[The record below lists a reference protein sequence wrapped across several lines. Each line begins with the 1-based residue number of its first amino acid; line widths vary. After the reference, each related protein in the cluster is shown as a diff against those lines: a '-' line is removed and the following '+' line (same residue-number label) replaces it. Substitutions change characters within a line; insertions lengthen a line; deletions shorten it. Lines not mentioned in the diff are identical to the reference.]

1 MPYIPSKER
10 GLLQNG
16 KSPENAGELNYLISS
31 LLAEYTQ
38 TKGLSYQTINDVI
51 GACEGAKAEYYRR
64 LAVPYENTKLSLNG
78 DVYGS
83 EKV

>member
-1 MPYIPSKER
+1 MPYIDQKSR
-10 GLLQNG
+10 GLLQVG
-16 KSPENAGELNYLISS
+16 KTPENAGELNYLITN

-38 TKGLSYQTINDVI
+38 SKGLSYQTINDVL

-78 DVYGS
+78 DVYGP
-83 EKV
+83 EKI